1 MKKHSHPKN
10 LGLPAPKL
18 LFLLDYDGTLT
29 DFKKNPDHSRISAA
43 TRSLL
48 YRLQKKHPVIMVSGR
63 FVDSLIKVSGLKG
76 FPMVGTHGFEARN
89 LPGGLRF
96 ASASLQKKYGRE
108 AQRLWKAVQV
118 LNRRFPGIH
127 IEHKPYSSTL
137 HFRGLPFT
145 NAQVKRLHQEFRS
158 IYNRTVTRKLW
169 KLQEG
174 KKMIEVMPKGFSKG
188 KSVRALLKHFPGR
201 LPLYAGD
208 DLSDISVFKVLGK
221 KGLKVAIGDRI
232 PRKHRDLH
240 FDSPEEF
247 VYWLKSFL

>member
-1 MKKHSHPKN
+1 MKHRKKISSH
-10 LGLPAPKL
+10 PKL

-29 DFKKNPDHSRISAA
+29 DFKKNPDHSRIPAS

-63 FVDSLIKVSGLKG
+63 FVDSLIKVSGLKRI
-76 FPMVGTHGFEARN
+76 PMVGTHGFEARK
-89 LPGGLRF
+89 LPDGLRF
-96 ASASLQKKYGRE
+96 ASPKIEKRFGQE
-108 AQRLWKAVQV
+108 ARRLWKAVQV

-127 IEHKPYSSTL
+127 IEKKPFSSTL
-137 HFRGLPFT
+137 HFRGLNFS
-145 NAQVKRLHQEFRS
+145 NSQVDALHKEFRA
-158 IYNRTVTRKLW
+158 IYNRTVTKKLW

-188 KSVRALLKHFPGR
+188 KSVRELLKHFPGH

-221 KGLKVAIGDRI
+221 NGLKVAIGDRI
-232 PRKHRDLH
+232 PKKHRDLH
-240 FDSPEEF
+240 FKTPGEF

>member
-1 MKKHSHPKN
+1 MKKHIRLKKN
-10 LGLPAPKL
+10 AAPVPKL

-29 DFKKNPDHSRISAA
+29 DFKKNPDHSRISTA

-48 YRLQKKHPVIMVSGR
+48 YRLRKKHPVILVSGR
-63 FVDSLIKVSGLKG
+63 YVDSLVKVSGLKA
-76 FPMVGTHGFEARN
+76 FPMIGTHGFEARN
-89 LPGGLRF
+89 LPNGLRF
-96 ASASLQKKYGRE
+96 ASTRLQERFGRE
-108 AQRLWKAVQV
+108 AQLLWKAVQV
-118 LNRRFPGIH
+118 LNERFPGIH
-127 IEHKPYSSTL
+127 IEHKPFSSTL

-145 NAQVKRLHQEFRS
+145 ASQVRDLQKEFRA
-158 IYNRTVTRKLW
+158 IYDKTITRRLW

-188 KSVRALLKHFPGR
+188 RSVRALLKHFPGR

-221 KGLKVAIGDRI
+221 KGLKIAIGGRI

-240 FDSPEEF
+240 FDSPEDF
-247 VYWLKSFL
+247 VHWLKSFV